1 MDGMKRGHKEF
12 NFLKDLSEP
21 HMFGQ
26 VLTRESLNDDMRVS
40 KDIKV
45 CDVHE
50 LGLR

>member
-1 MDGMKRGHKEF
+1 MNGMEGGYKES
-12 NFLKDLSEP
+12 NFLKDFPKP